1 MAKRKIPYG
10 KIVEGFGHCFGA
22 FGRNCDDCPYEDYN
36 EDDPFG
42 DAPAWC
48 HDRLVKDIKRWGDE
62 MAGFCHCEDC
72 YCFHPDLDENEN
84 FRFVENP
91 KDGFC
96 SLWRCMMYADEFC
109 SRGSRND

>member
-22 FGRNCDDCPYEDYN
+22 FGRNCDDCPYDEYN

-48 HDRLVKDIKRWGDE
+48 HDRLVKDIKRWADE

-72 YCFHPDLDENEN
+72 CCFHPNLDENGD
-84 FRFVENP
+84 FRFVEDP

-96 SLWRCMMYADEFC
+96 SLWRAMMSADEFC
-109 SRGSRND
+109 PRGAGND